1 MKTFLAQNQFLN
13 PSVIPEPPTERS
25 TADSACRLQNVAR
38 PDATAERDPHPIPS
52 SDGRRQSL
60 ADGSFL
66 SGSTL
71 GLPDS
76 SESAVASSDLQPRA
90 TAETISNPVAK
101 ATKGKAGTAGVN
113 GPVRRS
119 TAGTGLRVG
128 EASADLPATS
138 EIMDATAR
146 RDEHP
151 ISKSAL
157 ASAMTADA
165 AAGPEF
171 ADPPVPAAVCFDC
184 GYRDPCD
191 EDCPNYIDEPS
202 MTNGG
207 DQEAPASAPSKNP
220 DVGVL
225 ADRIDWHEFFE
236 AVMDER
242 IVLFELYD
250 EVPLFLR
257 DGDHLRRWEA

>member
-1 MKTFLAQNQFLN
+1 MATHLPQNQFISN
-13 PSVIPEPPTERS
+13 STVIPEPPAVAS
-25 TADSACRLQNVAR
+25 TADSECRLQNVAR
-38 PDATAERDPHPIPS
+38 PDATAERDPHPI
-52 SDGRRQSL
+52 
-60 ADGSFL
+60 
-66 SGSTL
+66 
-71 GLPDS
+71 
-76 SESAVASSDLQPRA
+76 SE
-90 TAETISNPVAK
+90 
-101 ATKGKAGTAGVN
+101 
-113 GPVRRS
+113 
-119 TAGTGLRVG
+119 
-128 EASADLPATS
+128 
-138 EIMDATAR
+138 
-146 RDEHP
+146 
-151 ISKSAL
+151 SAL